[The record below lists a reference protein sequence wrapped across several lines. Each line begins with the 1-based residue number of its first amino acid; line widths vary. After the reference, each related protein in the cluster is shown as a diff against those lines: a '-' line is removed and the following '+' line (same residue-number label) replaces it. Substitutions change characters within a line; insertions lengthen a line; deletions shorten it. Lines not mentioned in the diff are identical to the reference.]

1 MMNKFL
7 KRVISAGRTGRNY
20 KRKEYLEAYREH
32 TDYRVDK
39 DRKDGIG
46 GLWDE
51 IGALQYQFLLAQG
64 LQPGHRLLDY
74 GCGTL
79 RGGRFFIDYLEPGR
93 YVGVDISRNVV
104 AKAQEL
110 LRNENL
116 ADKKPELIWNANASL
131 DFSEVGNQKFDFII
145 AQSVFTHLLPE
156 HINTCIGNVARVMK
170 SEGRFYFTNFDAD
183 EFIKRSVKDFA
194 HPASF
199 YRQLAGAYA
208 FDLDDL
214 SELYPHPR
222 GQSMYVLTNKA

>member
-1 MMNKFL
+1 MIKKFL
-7 KRVISAGRTGRNY
+7 KRIMSVGRTGRNY
-20 KRKEYLEAYREH
+20 KKKDYLQAYREH

-39 DRKDGIG
+39 DPEDAIG

-64 LQPGHRLLDY
+64 LQPAHRLLDY

-79 RGGRFFIDYLEPGR
+79 RGGRFFIEYLEPGK

-110 LRNENL
+110 IRNENL
-116 ADKKPELIWNANASL
+116 ADKKPELIWNENASL
-131 DFSEVGNQKFDFII
+131 DFSEVGYKKYDLII

-156 HINTCIGNVARVMK
+156 HIKTCIGNVKRVMK
-170 SEGRFYFTNFDAD
+170 NDGRFYFTNFDAD
-183 EFIKRSVKDFA
+183 EFTKRSVKDFA

-199 YRQLAGAYA
+199 YRDLADDYA
-208 FDLDDL
+208 FDLEDL
-214 SELYPHPR
+214 SNLYPHPR
-222 GQSMYVLTNKA
+222 GQSMYVLTNRA